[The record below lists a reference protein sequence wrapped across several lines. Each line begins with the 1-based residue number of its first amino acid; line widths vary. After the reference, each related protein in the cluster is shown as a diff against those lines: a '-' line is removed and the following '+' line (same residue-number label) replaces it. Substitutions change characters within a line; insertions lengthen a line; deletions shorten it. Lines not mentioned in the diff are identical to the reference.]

1 MLKRPYYTGPSPRR
15 VKTRPFPGFVLAS
28 LRGSTQRIRGTL
40 VLQLRIQVELR
51 SAVESFNRPFFPL
64 APACSGSWRRP
75 HWRQPSPSDQPITGN
90 GISSTIV
97 PDATALN
104 AFASWPALVVRMSS
118 GGGFSL
124 RGSHDLTDHGF
135 VSGFVLAAMLF
146 RQSVILSLN
155 PSFIFFSVS
164 VSVYGF
170 FEIWSVDRPTPNTDG
185 EDSWDHSRTIP
196 ITKDMKHDAG
206 IQDSQ
211 DWP

>member
-97 PDATALN
+97 PDATLERIRELAGDRRSNVVGRRLFPSRLSRPHRPRLRLRLRVGGDALQT
-104 AFASWPALVVRMSS
+104 VRDIISEP
-118 GGGFSL
+118 
-124 RGSHDLTDHGF
+124 
-135 VSGFVLAAMLF
+135 
-146 RQSVILSLN
+146 ILYIL
-155 PSFIFFSVS
+155 
-164 VSVYGF
+164 
-170 FEIWSVDRPTPNTDG
+170 
-185 EDSWDHSRTIP
+185 
-196 ITKDMKHDAG
+196 
-206 IQDSQ
+206 
-211 DWP
+211 